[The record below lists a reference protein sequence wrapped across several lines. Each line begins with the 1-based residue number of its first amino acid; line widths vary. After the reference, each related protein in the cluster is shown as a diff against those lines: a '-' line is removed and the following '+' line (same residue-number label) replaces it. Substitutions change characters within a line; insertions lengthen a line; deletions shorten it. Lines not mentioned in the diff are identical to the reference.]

1 MVLWDSP
8 VAWTTAVLPPQPIP
22 IASAAA
28 HCLRI
33 LSFMRGLRSLN
44 LRRRLSTITE
54 SGILTEEHLGS
65 YCQVIIAQFLSSG
78 RSRTSG
84 GVRSTSVDALCAEN
98 YRCHGDERP
107 SLLRSHAGEPLRS
120 LYRIPGWDDSAD
132 RGDSSMCEQACRLDQ
147 GAI

>member
-65 YCQVIIAQFLSSG
+65 YCQVIIAQFLSRRDEPQCQ
-78 RSRTSG
+78 RSVWRDRTALRGLQGPSRR
-84 GVRSTSVDALCAEN
+84 RS
-98 YRCHGDERP
+98 
-107 SLLRSHAGEPLRS
+107 SL
-120 LYRIPGWDDSAD
+120 
-132 RGDSSMCEQACRLDQ
+132 
-147 GAI
+147 

>member
-65 YCQVIIAQFLSSG
+65 YCQVIIAQFLIVQVVIVFVLLPQSLMHRAMLLFELAVESAVFPP
-78 RSRTSG
+78 R
-84 GVRSTSVDALCAEN
+84 
-98 YRCHGDERP
+98 HG
-107 SLLRSHAGEPLRS
+107 
-120 LYRIPGWDDSAD
+120 
-132 RGDSSMCEQACRLDQ
+132 
-147 GAI
+147 